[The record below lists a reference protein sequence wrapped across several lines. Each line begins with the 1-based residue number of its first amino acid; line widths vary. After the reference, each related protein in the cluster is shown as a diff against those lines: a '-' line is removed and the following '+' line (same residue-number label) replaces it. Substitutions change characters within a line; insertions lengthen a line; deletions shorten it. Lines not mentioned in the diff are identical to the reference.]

1 MPFDA
6 IVIGTGFGGTIA
18 ATKLVEKGKKV
29 LMLERGT
36 WWVSPEVLG
45 KPAAGK
51 PMPQW
56 LKENNQPFQFWPR
69 PDHKTGLTDFLK
81 SLRGALNNKGLY
93 QYTMFDDVHIL
104 TASAVGGGSMIY
116 SNVTL
121 EPVPEILQN
130 LGLKLGNVEFDQAK
144 IWMLKYRGQLHK
156 VVTKIPLPGR
166 DLLNLGD
173 DDYLYLDRSRA
184 LKEAASKVGAKFNIP
199 APWAPLDLAIT
210 EYDPSPT
217 SDSSKNHT
225 FCERQGRCFLG
236 CLPAARLT
244 LNKSIYKNLLL
255 DPTKGVTLL
264 PLVEVRLI
272 KPVAGGYEVHYID
285 HQDDDNEKTVT
296 APQVYLAAGTLGT
309 NELLLRSRDQAG
321 LALSAMIGHKFSTN
335 GDFAGF
341 VMDTANPVYSTRG
354 PINTS
359 HVHLKF
365 QGAHI
370 TVEDAAIPAMFADL
384 ASNFLQAFDNGADG
398 DFFDKLKLLTV
409 PTEVLDL
416 FADPTDPKRFRTE
429 AEMVSNIF
437 WFNVSSQDDANGVF
451 TLDGDKL
458 DLNWPDGQ
466 PLAAQAIF
474 GKITTL
480 LQAFADAMGGRYVPF
495 PLWEGLPFLNKKIIT
510 VHPLGGCPVGATNSD
525 GVVNEFGQ
533 VFDGSKPAGSTNTL
547 PGLFVVDGSAIPGA
561 LAANPTLTITA
572 QAIKTMTKAL
582 DLAHAA
588 VG

>member
-18 ATKLVEKGKKV
+18 ATKLVEKGMKV
-29 LMLERGT
+29 LMLERGV
-36 WWVSPEVLG
+36 WWVSPEKLG
-45 KPAAGK
+45 KPTSAK
-51 PMPQW
+51 PMLQW
-56 LKENNQPFQFWPR
+56 LTENNAPVNFWPR
-69 PDHKTGLTDFLK
+69 PDHKTGLLDFFK
-81 SLRGALNNKGLY
+81 SLRNALNNQGLY

-121 EPVPEILQN
+121 EPDPEILQN
-130 LGLKLGNVEFDQAK
+130 IGLKLGNAEFDQAK
-144 IWMLKYRGQLHK
+144 IWMFKYRGQLHK

-166 DLLNLGD
+166 DLLNLD
-173 DDYLYLDRSRA
+173 ADDYLYLDRSRA
-184 LKEAASKVGAKFNIP
+184 LKEAASVVGQKFGVP

-210 EYDPSPT
+210 EYNPDPA
-217 SDSSKNHT
+217 SDSAKNHT
-225 FCERQGRCFLG
+225 FCERQGRCILG

-255 DPTKGVTLL
+255 DPTKGVALL
-264 PLVEVRLI
+264 PLVEARFI

-285 HQDDDNEKTVT
+285 HRDDDNEKTVT
-296 APQVYLAAGTLGT
+296 APRVFLAAGTLGT
-309 NELLLRSRDQAG
+309 TEILLRSLAQAG
-321 LALSAMIGHKFSTN
+321 LPLSPMIGHKFSTN

-359 HVHLKF
+359 HVHIKF
-365 QGAHI
+365 NGAHI

-384 ASNFLQAFDNGADG
+384 ASNFLQAFDSGANGN
-398 DFFDKLKLLTV
+398 FFDKLKLLTV
-409 PTEVLDL
+409 PTEVLNL
-416 FADPTDPKRFRTE
+416 FADTGEPKRFQTE

-437 WFNVSSQDDANGVF
+437 FFNVSSQDDANGIF
-451 TLDGDKL
+451 TLDNDKL
-458 DLNWPDGQ
+458 DLNWPNGQ
-466 PLAAQAIF
+466 PLAAQAIWS
-474 GKITTL
+474 KITTL
-480 LQAFADAMGGRYVPF
+480 LNAFAQAMGGRYVPF
-495 PLWEGLPFLNKKIIT
+495 PLWDGLPFLNRKIIT
-510 VHPLGGCPVGATNSD
+510 VHPLGGCPVGATKAD

-533 VFDGSKPAGSTNTL
+533 VFDGNKPPGPSNTL

-582 DLAHAA
+582 A
-588 VG
+588 